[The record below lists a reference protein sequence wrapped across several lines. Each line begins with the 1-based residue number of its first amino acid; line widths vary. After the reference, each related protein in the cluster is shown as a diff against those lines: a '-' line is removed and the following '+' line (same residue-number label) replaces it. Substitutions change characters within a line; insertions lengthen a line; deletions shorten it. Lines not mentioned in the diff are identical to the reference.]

1 MSKNIVETSKEEQD
15 STLEATL
22 QGAQSFQDIDQDKI
36 ETAFYSALYGDKG
49 QKINIGG
56 LKIWMTDDD
65 ILNYK
70 IIAPSEINGGILS
83 ILAAMSLM
91 KDITLNEIK
100 LKEKILTV
108 DDDNVK
114 ILNYFYRLIE
124 LIDFERVNY
133 IKDIIEQS
141 DGKFDVN
148 TARQGYDSP
157 LVYAL
162 KRGTTLDMIQC
173 LVEDFDCDVN
183 TLDQDGH
190 SPLYHALNMKQD
202 ASFKSMIIEY
212 LTEVQAT
219 LTANEES
226 QLTEQV
232 TLDIE
237 VVHLGEEAYIN
248 DLKHVFVELAIT
260 AINKATKGET
270 NVPFEDT
277 GFILNM
283 KENGKL
289 EVLYN
294 LGSEVFASLLETAS
308 KQGVEPEFIYDKH
321 RNHNVYKFTGNS
333 HEDLIAQVLE
343 SDKSLFVSQI
353 DLILQKNE
361 SNIEC
366 FCSQKT
372 FKKLKILYDI
382 IVQMGLAPTYE
393 ELGYNDVMP
402 QELWLA
408 GEMDLPD

>member
-1 MSKNIVETSKEEQD
+1 
-15 STLEATL
+15 
-22 QGAQSFQDIDQDKI
+22 
-36 ETAFYSALYGDKG
+36 
-49 QKINIGG
+49 
-56 LKIWMTDDD
+56 MTDDD

-70 IIAPSEINGGILS
+70 IIAPSETNEGTLS
-83 ILAAMSLM
+83 ILKGMSLM

-114 ILNYFYRLIE
+114 ILNYIYRLIE
-124 LIDFERVNY
+124 LLDFERVNY
-133 IKDIIEQS
+133 IKDIIQQS

-148 TARQGYDSP
+148 TSKPGYDLP

-173 LVEDFDCDVN
+173 LVEDFDCNVN
-183 TLDQDGH
+183 TLDQARH
-190 SPLYHALNMKQD
+190 SPLYHAFNMKQA
-202 ASFKSMIIEY
+202 ASFKSIIIEY
-212 LTEVQAT
+212 LIEVKAS

-226 QLTEQV
+226 QLIELSHSTNMNDHILTLEKLHGNDGALDVKRTFTSSSNTHTEQV
-232 TLDIE
+232 ALDIE
-237 VVHLGEEAYIN
+237 AVHLGEEAYIN
-248 DLKHVFVELAIT
+248 DFKHVFVELART
-260 AINKATKGET
+260 AINKATEGKT
-270 NVPFEDT
+270 NVPFGDT

-294 LGSEVFASLLETAS
+294 LGSEVFAALLDAAS
-308 KQGVEPEFIYDKH
+308 KQGVEPEFIYDK
-321 RNHNVYKFTGNS
+321 RDNHDVYKFAGNNR
-333 HEDLIAQVLE
+333 EDLIAQVLE

-361 SNIEC
+361 SNIKC
-366 FCSQKT
+366 FCSRKT
-372 FKKLKILYDI
+372 FEKLKILYDI

-393 ELGYNDVMP
+393 ELGYYDVMP
-402 QELWLA
+402 QELWLS